1 MTTPSSSS
9 FERARREI
17 ENPLVR
23 ARLKRLAWQ
32 HTDND
37 ADAEDLVQLA
47 LTRVF
52 DPEGSPWDPEGGRSF
67 FLHVG
72 SVINGLAVN
81 EWRSAR
87 VRHEIIDSGVA
98 RDDETADGAPLA
110 DRALEEH
117 QEREELRRRGTL
129 LLERLGDQDPVATEV
144 ILASRDGCETPA
156 EQAAHIGRDVEEVYD
171 AYRRLKYLARQIR
184 DEAAAEEERM
194 RGRPKRA
201 TREEVAR

>member
-1 MTTPSSSS
+1 
-9 FERARREI
+9 
-17 ENPLVR
+17 VR
-23 ARLKRLAWQ
+23 ARLKRLASW

-37 ADAEDLVQLA
+37 ADAADLVQRA

-52 DPEGSPWDPEGGRSF
+52 DPEGSPWDPEGGQSF

-72 SVINGLAVN
+72 SILNSIAAN

-87 VRHEIIDSGVA
+87 ARHEIVDNNVA
-98 RDDETADGAPLA
+98 RDEGSVDGTPLA

-129 LLERLGDQDPVATEV
+129 LLERLGDQDSVAREV
-144 ILASRDGCETPA
+144 ILASREGCETPA
-156 EQAAHIGRDVEEVYD
+156 EQAAHIGRDVGEVYE
-171 AYRRLKYLARQIR
+171 AYRRLKYLAGRIR
-184 DEAAAEEERM
+184 EEAAAEEERM